1 MFFKHET
8 SAYPFALSSNGNL
21 RTTAKSA
28 LLPILESYG
37 FSQSFAPTCDVY
49 VINGPVL
56 LQMLKPSGS
65 VTTFE
70 EYISK
75 TIIPFVIN
83 KAAIYKRVDIVFDV
97 CLRNSI
103 KASIRSKRGSGQ
115 QVAVTTST
123 QIPQNWSEFLRNDK
137 NKTALFALVRKH
149 VVTAVDPQMAT
160 VVVTSFDTVLSNDTF
175 DLSDISHAIMR
186 KQTLACFFMS
196 NMLNRNQ

>member
-1 MFFKHET
+1 
-8 SAYPFALSSNGNL
+8 
-21 RTTAKSA
+21 
-28 LLPILESYG
+28 
-37 FSQSFAPTCDVY
+37 
-49 VINGPVL
+49 
-56 LQMLKPSGS
+56 MLKPRGS

-75 TIIPFVIN
+75 TTIPFVIN

-97 CLRNSI
+97 YLRNTI
-103 KASIRSKRGSGQ
+103 KASIRSKRGPGQ

-137 NKTALFALVRKH
+137 NKTALFALVQKH
-149 VVTAVDPQMAT
+149 VVTAVDPHLAT